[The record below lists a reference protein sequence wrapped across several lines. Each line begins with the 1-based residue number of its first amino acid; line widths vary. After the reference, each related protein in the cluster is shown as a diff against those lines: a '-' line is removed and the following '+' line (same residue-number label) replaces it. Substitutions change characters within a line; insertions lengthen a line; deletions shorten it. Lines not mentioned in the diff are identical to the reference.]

1 MRGAENYKD
10 GAPVILHANNMK
22 DAVRLARESA
32 EPGDVVSLCP
42 AATGF
47 DMYKSFAVRG
57 VRVSEGR
64 SGIFGSKKKR

>member
-1 MRGAENYKD
+1 
-10 GAPVILHANNMK
+10 VILHANNMK

-57 VRVSEGR
+57 DIYREEV
-64 SGIFGSKKKR
+64 KALK